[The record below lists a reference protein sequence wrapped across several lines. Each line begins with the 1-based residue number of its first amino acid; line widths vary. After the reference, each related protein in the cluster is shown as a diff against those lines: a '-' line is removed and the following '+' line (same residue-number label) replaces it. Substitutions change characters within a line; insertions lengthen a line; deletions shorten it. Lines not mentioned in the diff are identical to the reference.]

1 MYNRV
6 LGVYSSDLE
15 YEPRFPIHSS
25 GNMVTISYHVGVL
38 QNIMRGGK
46 YIISYWRLEWNAE
59 MESTKLLSY
68 YKT

>member
-46 YIISYWRLEWNAE
+46 YIISYWRLEWNAATQSRITILHHK
-59 MESTKLLSY
+59 M
-68 YKT
+68 